1 MSCARRRRSER
12 GLSERLTRA
21 YALFFAA
28 MTLCLS
34 LCVYVVS
41 RHMLID
47 RRADELAASADA
59 LAEVFNEEVA
69 EGHDPADPN
78 VLWELCTD
86 DTLTLILLDE
96 DGEAVG
102 KAGYFEID
110 AALLPRAVQ
119 KTPLLHAL
127 SGETAALV
135 CARTVTG
142 GLLCVVRRVD
152 GEYSFLHRLLLL
164 LIVLNAA
171 AALVSLVAGRAVARR
186 MLRPLS
192 QMIARARAIDAGAL
206 DVRLSVPEN
215 GGELRDLAETLNDML
230 GRVQSA
236 FVRQGQFTQDASHE
250 LRTPLSVL
258 QGNAELLARWGKD
271 DPAVRDKCVA
281 AILRQ
286 SDYMRRL
293 ADSLLFLSRGDRGM
307 QSVEKRALDVPAL
320 FGELIDERRM
330 IDPDHVYTLDAPP
343 DMVISVDETMLR
355 QLLIILMDNAAKY
368 TPAGGGVHLSAAR
381 AGRSAVIALSD
392 EGCGVPDDQM
402 ERIFER
408 FYRVDKARSR
418 ETGGTGLGLAIAK
431 VIVELHG
438 GHIHAEKNECGGL
451 RVVAELPIE

>member
-12 GLSERLTRA
+12 GLSGRLTRA

-34 LCVYVVS
+34 LCVYAVS

-69 EGHDPADPN
+69 EGHDFADPN

-86 DTLTLILLDE
+86 DTLSLILLGE

-110 AALLPRAVQ
+110 ASILPRAVQ
-119 KTPLLHAL
+119 KTPLLHIL
-127 SGETAALV
+127 SGEKAALV
-135 CARTVTG
+135 CARAVTG

-152 GEYSFLHRLLLL
+152 GEYSFLHSLLLL

-171 AALVSLVAGRAVARR
+171 AALISLVAGRTVARR

-230 GRVQSA
+230 GRVQNA

-307 QSVEKRALDVPAL
+307 QSVERRA
-320 FGELIDERRM
+320 
-330 IDPDHVYTLDAPP
+330 P
-343 DMVISVDETMLR
+343 DMTISVDETMLR

-368 TPAGGGVHLSAAR
+368 TPAGGGVHLSTAR
-381 AGRSAVIALSD
+381 AGKSAIIALSD
-392 EGCGVPDDQM
+392 EGCGVPDDQLDK
-402 ERIFER
+402 IFER

-438 GHIHAEKNECGGL
+438 GRIHAERNECGGL
-451 RVVAELPIE
+451 RVVAELPAE

>member
-12 GLSERLTRA
+12 GLSGRLTRA

-34 LCVYVVS
+34 LCVYAVS

-59 LAEVFNEEVA
+59 LAEVFDEEVA

-86 DTLTLILLDE
+86 DTLSLILLGE

-102 KAGYFEID
+102 RAGYFEID
-110 AALLPRAVQ
+110 ASILPRAVQ
-119 KTPLLHAL
+119 KTPLLHIL

-135 CARTVTG
+135 CARAVTG

-152 GEYSFLHRLLLL
+152 GEYSFLHSLLLL

-171 AALVSLVAGRAVARR
+171 AALISLVAGRTVARR

-230 GRVQSA
+230 GRVQNA

-307 QSVEKRALDVPAL
+307 QSVERRALDVSAL
-320 FGELIDERRM
+320 FSELIDERRL

-343 DMVISVDETMLR
+343 DMTISADKTMLR

-381 AGRSAVIALSD
+381 AGKSAVIALSD
-392 EGCGVPDDQM
+392 EGCGVPDDQLDK
-402 ERIFER
+402 IFER

-438 GHIHAEKNECGGL
+438 GHIHAERNECGGL
-451 RVVAELPIE
+451 RVVAELPME

>member
-1 MSCARRRRSER
+1 MSCVQKRWSER

-21 YALFFAA
+21 YTLFFAA

-34 LCVYVVS
+34 LCVYAVS
-41 RHMLID
+41 RHMLLD
-47 RRADELAASADA
+47 RRTDEVAASADA
-59 LAEVFNEEVA
+59 LAEVFNEEMA

-86 DTLTLILLDE
+86 DTLSLIFRDA
-96 DGEAVG
+96 DGMAVSR
-102 KAGYFEID
+102 AGYFELD
-110 AALLPRAVQ
+110 TALLPNTVQ
-119 KTPLLHAL
+119 KTPLLRVP
-127 SGETAALV
+127 SGAAAYLV
-135 CARTVTG
+135 CARAVTG
-142 GLLCVVRRVD
+142 GLLCAVRRVD
-152 GEYSFLHRLLLL
+152 GEYSFLHSLLL

-215 GGELRDLAETLNDML
+215 GGELRDLAETLNAML
-230 GRVQSA
+230 ARVQDA

-271 DPAVRDKCVA
+271 DPAVRDRCVA

-307 QSVEKRALDVPAL
+307 QLAEKRALDVPAL
-320 FGELIDERRM
+320 LGELIDERRL
-330 IDPDHVYTLDAPP
+330 IDPRHVYTLDAPK
-343 DMVISVDETMLR
+343 DMMIAADETMLR
-355 QLLIILMDNAAKY
+355 QLLIILLDNAAKY
-368 TPAGGGVHLSAAR
+368 TPEGGGVHLSATRAR
-381 AGRSAVIALSD
+381 KSAVIALSD
-392 EGCGVPDDQM
+392 EGCGVPDDQLDK
-402 ERIFER
+402 IFER

-431 VIVELHG
+431 VIVALHG
-438 GHIHAEKNECGGL
+438 GHIHAEKSECGGL
-451 RVVAELPIE
+451 RVVAELPAE